1 MTPKELERYA
11 EQERIKIT
19 EFYSNWQGEY
29 PKVKNGAENI
39 VNPKLMVKV
48 GLERIKNSHK
58 STDFIASMR
67 RLKWYRQYL
76 IQDGKN
82 IQAG

>member
-1 MTPKELERYA
+1 MTPKQLAEYA
-11 EQERIKIT
+11 EQERVKIT
-19 EFYSNWQGEY
+19 EFFNSYKGEL

-39 VNPKLMVKV
+39 INPKLMVEV

-58 STDFIASMR
+58 STDFIACMR

-76 IQDGKN
+76 ENGND
-82 IQAG
+82 

>member
-1 MTPKELERYA
+1 MNSKELERYA

-19 EFYSNWQGEY
+19 EFYSNWKGEL

-39 VNPKLMVKV
+39 INPKLMVEV

-58 STDFIASMR
+58 SADFIACMR
-67 RLKWYRQYL
+67 RLKWYRLYL
-76 IQDGKN
+76 EN
-82 IQAG
+82 I